1 MFRINT
7 PNKLTPPLGLSLTF
21 HSLERDL
28 FIIQSLHIHDN
39 NELKW
44 RHYIENQRLVQ
55 FFSLK
60 EAIDYINTQNDMLL
74 NKIYTIGLDSNDIGS
89 LRLKISKAI
98 SCKTRLVEEEVL
110 MLRIA
115 KKNKESY
122 IKPVKSELKVEHEA
136 FREPL
141 FEILSA
147 TPYIRVAAIRKFGA
161 FLTKVGDNEW
171 THIGKSNQKNMTLCH
186 RAKICEGFDLNP
198 EEHWGKNK
206 SIIRKMLLPRANQ
219 LLQLTSVKKLLAD
232 ALEQGQKVLVWGN
245 HVFWYEESTLQW
257 EIKMVNDR
265 YDSSSNKNT
274 LWVEGTIISKNHGRL
289 IVLPYIKSD
298 GTKVSGHT
306 KNAPHDTKAIKREP
320 SDYVELPFNCIDG
333 DLMYGLL
340 GDMHYE

>member
-1 MFRINT
+1 MFRICT
-7 PNKLTPPLGLSLTF
+7 PKKLSPPQGLSLSF
-21 HSLERDL
+21 HSLEKDL

-44 RHYIENQRLVQ
+44 CDYIKNQKLVR

-60 EAIDYINTQNDMLL
+60 EAIDYINTQNDIFL
-74 NKIYTIGLDSNDIGS
+74 NNASITNHDGNDIAS

-98 SCKTRLVEEEVL
+98 SCKTRLAEEEAL

-115 KKNKESY
+115 KRNKEY
-122 IKPVKSELKVEHEA
+122 YVKPVKSKLKVEHES

-141 FEILSA
+141 FEILST
-147 TPYIRVAAIRKFGA
+147 TPYISVAAICKFGA

-171 THIGKSNQKNMTLCH
+171 AHIGKSTSKNKTLCH

-206 SIIRKMLLPRANQ
+206 SIIRKKLLPRANQ

-232 ALEQGQKVLVWGN
+232 ALKRGQKVLVWGN

-265 YDSSSNKNT
+265 YDNLSSKNT
-274 LWVEGTIISKNHGRL
+274 LWTEGTIISKNHGRL

-306 KNAPHDTKAIKREP
+306 KNAPYDTKAIKREP
-320 SDYVELPFNCIDG
+320 SDYVELPFNCIDS

-340 GDMHYE
+340 GDLRYE